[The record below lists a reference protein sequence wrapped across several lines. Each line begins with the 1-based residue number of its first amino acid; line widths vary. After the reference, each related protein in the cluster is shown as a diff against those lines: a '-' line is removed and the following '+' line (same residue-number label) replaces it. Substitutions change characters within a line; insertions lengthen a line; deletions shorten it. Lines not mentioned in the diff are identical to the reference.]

1 MILNTEKQQL
11 NKMRVQAI
19 RRISLVD
26 LNLSGNDVTTDEE
39 FIKLGYQAI
48 KNKVLFWL
56 NSVLGDVV
64 RSSQASPLIDMLGK
78 RITDANRFTYETN
91 FRISFEEAFSS
102 DNIKLSQV
110 NLEMDASKTL
120 YINLLIKDNITD
132 SLIPIN
138 LEVIQ

>member
-19 RRISLVD
+19 RRIYLVD

-120 YINLLIKDNITD
+120 YINLVIKDNITD